1 MWLVLCSPGDRPALR
16 AACGLRDRGLS
27 PLAVVSIE
35 ALLLAPVWEH
45 RIGRD
50 GTASSFVR
58 LHDGRT
64 IDGGAVAG
72 VLNRIAELP
81 ARTAGTGPDRD
92 YTQQERVALLLSWL
106 ASLRNVINDATPQG
120 LAGAWLAPAYAQWL
134 AARAGL
140 AVFPDRY
147 RGLHEPGLAQG
158 AGLTRLSLVVL
169 DGHVFGLPVPEHVR
183 RSCVA
188 FAGLAATRLV
198 GVDLARSPAG
208 WIFVA
213 STPLPDLSIG
223 GPALLDALA
232 AAMRRP

>member
-1 MWLVLCSPGDRPALR
+1 MWLVLCSPADRPALR

-81 ARTAGTGPDRD
+81 ALTAGTGRDRD
-92 YTQQERVALLLSWL
+92 YIQQERVALLLSWL
-106 ASLRNVINDATPQG
+106 SSLRNVINDAAPQG
-120 LAGAWLAPAYAQWL
+120 LAGPWLAPAYAQWL

-140 AVFPDRY
+140 EVFPDRY
-147 RGLHEPGLAQG
+147 RMVPHGAGPH
-158 AGLTRLSLVVL
+158 AGLTRVSLVVL
-169 DGHVFGLPVPEHVR
+169 DGGVFGPPVPEPVR
-183 RSCVA
+183 RACAA
-188 FAGLAATRLV
+188 FARLADTRLV
-198 GVDLARSPAG
+198 GVDLARSTAG
-208 WIFVA
+208 WVFA
-213 STPLPDLSIG
+213 AATPMPDLSIG